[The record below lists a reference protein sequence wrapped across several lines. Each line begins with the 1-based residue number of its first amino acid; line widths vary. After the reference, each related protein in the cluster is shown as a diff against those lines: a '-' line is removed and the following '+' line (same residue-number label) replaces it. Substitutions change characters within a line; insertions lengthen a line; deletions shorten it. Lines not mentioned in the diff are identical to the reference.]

1 MLLNLQKNDILD
13 LTKKDPSLKNVI
25 LAAGWDVAKKG
36 FFGLGKDF
44 DLDLVALLL
53 DESGKLIAKDG
64 MVYFGN
70 KRNNG
75 IFLHGDNLTGH
86 GDGDDERV
94 SVSLNNLPTRCCRI
108 MFAVTIYEGKARKQS
123 FSKVKN
129 AFGSS
134 PTVRKKGMPIHVKDF
149 SVLSWPL
156 CQRHQEFLRD
166 PSGSATKSD
175 GF

>member
-70 KRNNG
+70 KRNN
-75 IFLHGDNLTGH
+75 
-86 GDGDDERV
+86 
-94 SVSLNNLPTRCCRI
+94 
-108 MFAVTIYEGKARKQS
+108 
-123 FSKVKN
+123 
-129 AFGSS
+129 
-134 PTVRKKGMPIHVKDF
+134 
-149 SVLSWPL
+149 
-156 CQRHQEFLRD
+156 
-166 PSGSATKSD
+166 KSD
-175 GF
+175 ENNYENIVADLKCQQLSRHRGTDIGSQNNGNALGQLHQPRAYKPDRHYRSRAAALQNGGRQSPGKDSENRIFGQ